1 MQEYAQES
9 VAKNMRNTL
18 VDLNQQFFVVAGRYK
33 AALTE
38 FYLANTKENN
48 NAIEMIKRDLTRI
61 YAKTFMTSS
70 QIHTTILENN
80 DKILSLDK
88 YLDELKAEVQ
98 EENKALQNVEN
109 TGQAAV
115 PRKRYIRKNMQG
127 DYYMDAFYFSAVL
140 GGIYYFITYYKNRT

>member
-1 MQEYAQES
+1 
-9 VAKNMRNTL
+9 
-18 VDLNQQFFVVAGRYK
+18 
-33 AALTE
+33 
-38 FYLANTKENN
+38 
-48 NAIEMIKRDLTRI
+48 MIKRDLTRI
-61 YAKTFMTSS
+61 YAKTFITSS

-127 DYYMDAFYFSAVL
+127 DYYMDAFYFCAVL